1 MGTLNELLTVAR
13 RQLNVRECPPDSNNV
28 RYNTWYWG
36 REVSGSGYPWCVA
49 FVQWCFDQAGAP
61 LPCRTGSCSA
71 LLRWYR
77 ANQPE
82 RVAQD
87 PMPGDIVIYRFG
99 HTGIVESASGS
110 DVTAIE
116 GNTSPGQG
124 GSQDNGGMVCRKN
137 RADKYIIGAV
147 RPAFDREQE
156 EKPMTGKEI
165 YDALQAYLDAQRVPA
180 GVQEEYRQA
189 VEAGITDG
197 KNPCRLVPRWQA
209 AIMAK
214 RAAEKG
220 K

>member
-1 MGTLNELLTVAR
+1 MNRRALDIAR
-13 RQLNVRECPPDSNNV
+13 RELGSTESPAGSN
-28 RYNTWYWG
+28 RTKYGKWLG
-36 REVSGSGYPWCVA
+36 LDGQPWCMS

-124 GSQDNGGMVCRKN
+124 GSQDNGGGVFRRTRK
-137 RADKYIIGAV
+137 RSLAEAYI
-147 RPAFDREQE
+147 RPME
-156 EKPMTGKEI
+156 EERMTGKEI
-165 YDALQAYLDAQRVPA
+165 YDALCQYLSNQPVPA
-180 GVQEEYRQA
+180 WPRAELEEA
-189 VEAGITDG
+189 AAMGITDG
-197 KNPCRLVPRWQA
+197 ENPMQLIPRYQA

-214 RAAEKG
+214 RAASN
-220 K
+220 